1 MIDPSAQP
9 VGRPSSTASP
19 ADFRA
24 LMAAFPTGVAI
35 LTTFGPDGE
44 PKGMTCS
51 SVCSVTLTPPVL
63 LVCVRYGSPTLEAI
77 TRRLTFAVN
86 LLHEGAADTAG
97 LFASGDPDRF
107 DRVRW
112 QAGPDAA
119 GPHLIDDAHAVAHC
133 RVVGTQAVGDH
144 VIVLGEAGLIRQ
156 EARRDPLL
164 YGLRRYA
171 AWPAPLGA
179 ER

>member
-1 MIDPSAQP
+1 MIDSSAQSA
-9 VGRPSSTASP
+9 VRAGSTVTP
-19 ADFRA
+19 AEFRS
-24 LMAAFPTGVAI
+24 LMAGFPTGVAI

-44 PKGMTCS
+44 ARGMTCS

-63 LVCVRYGSPTLEAI
+63 LVCVRCGSPTLEAI
-77 TRRLTFAVN
+77 TQRGAFAVN

-107 DRVRW
+107 DRIHW
-112 QAGPDAA
+112 QAGSEAA
-119 GPHLIDDAHAVAHC
+119 GPHLVDDAHAVAHC
-133 RVVGTQAVGDH
+133 RVAGTQTVGDH
-144 VIVLGEAGLIRQ
+144 VIVLGEAYLIRQ
-156 EARRDPLL
+156 ATQPEPLL

-171 AWPAPLGA
+171 AWPATVSA